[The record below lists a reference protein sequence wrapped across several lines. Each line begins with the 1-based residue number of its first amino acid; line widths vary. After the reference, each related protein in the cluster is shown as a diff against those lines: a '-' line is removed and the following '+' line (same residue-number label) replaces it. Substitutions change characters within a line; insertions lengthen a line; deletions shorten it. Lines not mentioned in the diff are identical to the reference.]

1 MKEWVGDG
9 IANNRKYCCVCVLK
23 AVPAD
28 SAIGTAW
35 SEKCAHSGGSTAME
49 RASRNALGGPPAG
62 RASWTSVWS
71 NSENSVSREICVS
84 FLAERVYWVSA
95 VVHQGSEH
103 FVTVCD
109 NIFVWN
115 TANNYYFLES
125 SRGPR
130 GNPSRTPFGLRTPVW
145 KPLSRSLP
153 LYFVKDH
160 AS

>member
-1 MKEWVGDG
+1 MKEWVSDG

-35 SEKCAHSGGSTAME
+35 SEKCAHSGGSTALE
-49 RASRNALGGPPAG
+49 RASRNALGQLEELAELPCD
-62 RASWTSVWS
+62 RSQKIQF
-71 NSENSVSREICVS
+71 REKSVS

-103 FVTVCD
+103 FVAVCD

-115 TANNYYFLES
+115 TADNYYFSES

-130 GNPSRTPFGLRTPVW
+130 ANPSRTPFGPRTPVW

-153 LYFVKDH
+153 VYFVKDH